1 MQRQLT
7 SRGFRNLA
15 TWSRGVDTQ
24 GTRLVVGDGPS
35 LAELRQR
42 YPAVVFAGFRYGED
56 LASHIAAA
64 DVFVFPSR
72 TDTFGLV
79 LLEAMACG
87 VPVAAYPVTGP
98 VDVVVDG
105 VTGALREDLRA
116 AALAALELDPQAC
129 REHALRYTWE
139 AATRQFIG
147 HITDVV
153 AERPLQGNA
162 LPAA

>member
-1 MQRQLT
+1 
-7 SRGFRNLA
+7 
-15 TWSRGVDTQ
+15 
-24 GTRLVVGDGPS
+24 
-35 LAELRQR
+35 
-42 YPAVVFAGFRYGED
+42 
-56 LASHIAAA
+56 
-64 DVFVFPSR
+64 
-72 TDTFGLV
+72 
-79 LLEAMACG
+79 
-87 VPVAAYPVTGP
+87 TGP